1 MLCTFVILY
10 CTNFLLP
17 FDFFIVN
24 LGKFLHNEIL
34 NITMKQFNDE
44 NFLLETAT
52 AQRLYHDYAEGLPII
67 DYHCHLIPE
76 YVANDHRFP
85 NLSKIWLEGD
95 HYKWRAMRTNGVDER
110 YITGK
115 DTTDW
120 EKFEK
125 WAETLPYTMRNPLY
139 HWSHLELKTAFGVEK
154 LLNPSTA
161 REIYDAC
168 SDQLANGELTARGLM
183 RHYKVETVCTTDD
196 PVDSLEYHK
205 KVKADGFEIKMLPT
219 WRPDKAM
226 AVENAADYKA
236 YINKLAEVAG
246 VEINSFADVIAAL
259 KVRHDYFE
267 SVGCRLSDHGI
278 EEFYAEDYT
287 PEEIDAIF
295 TKIYKNGEELNLE
308 EIKKFKTAMMVEFA
322 IMDHDS
328 GWTQQFHYGAIRNN
342 NSRMMALLG
351 PDTGFDSIGDFTVA
365 KKMAK
370 FLDMLA
376 SRDKLG
382 KTIIYNLNPRDNELV
397 ATMLGN
403 FQDGRYG
410 AGKIQFGSGWW
421 FLDQKD
427 GMEKQMTALSNL
439 GLLSRFVGMLT
450 DSRSFL
456 SYPRHEYFR
465 RTLCNLLGNDIEKGL
480 LPASETDFIGKEI
493 VAKVCYGNAKEY
505 FKF

>member
-1 MLCTFVILY
+1 
-10 CTNFLLP
+10 
-17 FDFFIVN
+17 
-24 LGKFLHNEIL
+24 
-34 NITMKQFNDE
+34 MKPFNDE
-44 NFLLETAT
+44 NFLLQTET
-52 AQRLYHDYAEGLPII
+52 AQRLYHDHAAKMPII

-76 YVANDHRFP
+76 YVANNHKFE

-95 HYKWRAMRTNGVDER
+95 HYKWRAMRSNGVDER
-110 YITGK
+110 FCTGK
-115 DTTDW
+115 DTSDW

-125 WAETLPYTMRNPLY
+125 WAETVPYTMGNPLY
-139 HWSHLELKTAFGVEK
+139 HWTHLELKTAFGVTD
-154 LLNPSTA
+154 LLSPKTA
-161 REIYDAC
+161 KAIYDTCTA
-168 SDQLANGELTARGLM
+168 QLQEPDRYARGLM
-183 RHYKVETVCTTDD
+183 LHYNVETVCTTDD
-196 PVDSLEYHK
+196 PVDSLEYHI
-205 KVKADGFEIKMLPT
+205 KVKTDNFGVKMLPT

-226 AVENAADYKA
+226 AVENPAEYKA
-236 YINKLAEVAG
+236 YIDKLAEVSG
-246 VEINSFADVIAAL
+246 VKISKFADVIQAL
-259 KVRHDYFE
+259 QVRHDFFAE
-267 SVGCRLSDHGI
+267 VGCRLSDHGI

-287 PEEIDAIF
+287 PAEIEDIFDKVYGGSELSKEEIA
-295 TKIYKNGEELNLE
+295 
-308 EIKKFKTAMMVEFA
+308 KFKTAMLVEFA
-322 IMDHDS
+322 IMDHDA

-342 NSRMMALLG
+342 NSRMMKLLG

-365 KKMAK
+365 KNMSK
-370 FLDMLA
+370 FLDKLA
-376 SRDKLG
+376 SQDKLA

-427 GMEKQMTALSNL
+427 GMEKQMTTLSLL

-465 RTLCNLLGNDIEKGL
+465 RTLCNLLGNQVEQGL
-480 LPASETDFIGKEI
+480 LPASELDFIGKMVENI
-493 VAKVCYGNAKEY
+493 SYNNAKEY